1 MPSESMI
8 NSQVE
13 FSDNDLFV
21 FDEEENE
28 GSDREIGLDEI
39 SDWKMSKSHSK
50 EAIWE
55 SVKEIIK
62 ERVVFIEV
70 EKKSPEKK
78 EIVILENNNQYKPTS
93 KRVDKEK
100 KWSSAFKIEN
110 PDFESKEIETQT
122 NDI

>member
-28 GSDREIGLDEI
+28 GDDWEIGLDEI
-39 SDWKMSKSHSK
+39 SDWKFSKSHSK
-50 EAIWE
+50 EVLRE
-55 SVKEIIK
+55 SVKELVK
-62 ERVVFIEV
+62 EWVVFIEV

-78 EIVILENNNQYKPTS
+78 
-93 KRVDKEK
+93 
-100 KWSSAFKIEN
+100 
-110 PDFESKEIETQT
+110 
-122 NDI
+122 DISIREHS